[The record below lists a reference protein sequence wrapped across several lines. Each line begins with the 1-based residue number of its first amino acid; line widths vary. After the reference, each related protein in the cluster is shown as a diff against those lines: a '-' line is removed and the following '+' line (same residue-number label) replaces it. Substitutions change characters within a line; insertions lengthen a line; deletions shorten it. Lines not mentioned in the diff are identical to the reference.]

1 MNRKKIGILTFHRA
15 HNYGA
20 VLQCYALQEF
30 LRSMGYDAFVID
42 YNNHDLWEMYDW
54 FKLYDVCFCFQKWNK
69 IPNRIVKLLLKWY
82 KTIPRFY
89 KFKRFQERQLHLAPT
104 KDIQAKPFDVIL
116 IGSDQVWNL
125 DITHG
130 FDEYYWGQ
138 FTHPSKT
145 KIATYGASLKKYW
158 KAEETA
164 EAISNIKNLYAVSTR
179 EQELASYLQTLDESI
194 NPIVVSDPVFLLSK
208 EVWSK
213 IAKKPNIHQPYVL
226 FYQAMD
232 NESVYNVA
240 VEIARKENKKLIVLS
255 ANINGRNSSISRSAS
270 PADFIGWIKYADLV
284 VTSSFHATAFSI
296 IFQKPFYCV
305 NLQMGHD
312 SRLLDVLKTFDL
324 SDRWI
329 NTAEDCN
336 KLKIFEPQKYLM
348 DMQNAATNYIN
359 NILG

>member
-1 MNRKKIGILTFHRA
+1 MSRKKIGILTFHRA

-30 LRSMGYDAFVID
+30 LCSLGYDAFVID
-42 YNNHDLWEMYDW
+42 YNNRDLWEGYNW
-54 FKLYDVCFCFQKWNK
+54 FKSCEVSFCFQKWKK
-69 IPNRIVKLLLKWY
+69 IPNRIIKLLIKWY

-89 KFKRFQERQLHLAPT
+89 KFKYFQEQQLKLVPT
-104 KDIQAKPFDVIL
+104 TDIQTKPFDLIL

-138 FTHPSKT
+138 FPHPAET

-158 KAEETA
+158 EASETPKA
-164 EAISNIKNLYAVSTR
+164 IQNIKSLFAISTR
-179 EQELASYLQTLDESI
+179 EPELANYLKTIDDSI
-194 NPIVVSDPVFLLSK
+194 NPIVVPDPVFLLSK
-208 EVWSK
+208 EIWSN
-213 IAKKPNIHQPYVL
+213 IATRPCIHQPYVL

-232 NESVYNVA
+232 NENVYNVA
-240 VEIARKENKKLIVLS
+240 VEIARRENKRLVVLS
-255 ANINGRNSSISRSAS
+255 ANVNGRNSSISRSSS
-270 PADFIGWIKYADLV
+270 PADFLGWIKYADLV

-305 NLQMGHD
+305 NLKMGHD
-312 SRLLDVLKTFDL
+312 SRLLDVLKSFGL

-329 NTAEDCN
+329 NTSDDC
-336 KLKIFEPQKYLM
+336 KYLSNFNPH
-348 DMQNAATNYIN
+348 DSLLSMQEIVTNYIN
-359 NILG
+359 SLL